1 MKQNIHQKLMTIA
14 SLCLTG
20 AGTLFLCL
28 SLLGYEK
35 GWTLP
40 AALGCVTL
48 SLLFQVIFPRQS
60 K

>member
-1 MKQNIHQKLMTIA
+1 MNQKLLTIA
-14 SLCLTG
+14 SIGLSG
-20 AGTLFLCL
+20 AGILFLCL
-28 SLLGYEK
+28 SLLGYGM

-48 SLLFQVIFPRQS
+48 SLLFQLIFRQQS